1 VRVLFDS
8 SFAIDLQ
15 NLEEIPRLSTPKVR
29 VDRNHLPIEQKE
41 TKNEKDGSQIR
52 PPFRQLADHPVFN
65 LL

>member
-1 VRVLFDS
+1 
-8 SFAIDLQ
+8 LQ